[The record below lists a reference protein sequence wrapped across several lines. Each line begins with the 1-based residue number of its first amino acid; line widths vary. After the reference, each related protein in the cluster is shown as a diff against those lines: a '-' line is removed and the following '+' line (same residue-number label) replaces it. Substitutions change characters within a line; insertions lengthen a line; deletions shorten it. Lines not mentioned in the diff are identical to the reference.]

1 VPLRVEVV
9 QPDQPEEDSVAGTV
23 IGHGGDVLA
32 GRAQPG
38 GDLAQ
43 RRRGL
48 HVEVTVPEPGLVAL
62 DAADVLGLRGDRL
75 VLVDE
80 PDPAGLGERG

>member
-1 VPLRVEVV
+1 
-9 QPDQPEEDSVAGTV
+9 
-23 IGHGGDVLA
+23 
-32 GRAQPG
+32 
-38 GDLAQ
+38 
-43 RRRGL
+43 
-48 HVEVTVPEPGLVAL
+48 VPEPGLVAL